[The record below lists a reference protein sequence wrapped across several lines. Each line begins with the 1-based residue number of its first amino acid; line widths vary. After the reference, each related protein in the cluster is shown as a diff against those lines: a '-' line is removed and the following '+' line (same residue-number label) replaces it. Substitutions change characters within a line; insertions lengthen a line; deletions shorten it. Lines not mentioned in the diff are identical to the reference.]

1 MEITEL
7 EKQVLKQEYPQVSL
21 SDDLDIER
29 YFELRKTGHLNEAL
43 LLYNGKLKRKYP
55 DDSMR
60 YELMSSYRLRSH
72 RFQELLTANL
82 ISLAQKTI
90 MQIKQVIGFITERT
104 ANLDTNDV
112 YNVIQECEKIV
123 SAVSSDRFASI
134 SFTEKYARY
143 ADIIGFKQAAMKKS
157 AELIRLYVTDT
168 LSSVKAYRD
177 EQDEILSRQKRERA
191 AYRPPTT
198 LDFSKIIF
206 TKEQVD
212 SIIISPDIKRVED
225 QVIAYTLKYWPVYAD
240 GGFENI
246 VLLYSRKYRTNNFNI
261 FQAVKIGRFRSWR
274 DEEILQAVL
283 LNLVNGYYYS
293 ISGDLYLQREWAR
306 VKVSI
311 EPVKK
316 KEELIDKTSDA
327 EAVLEK
333 KVNQKKEKKTT
344 DKKTEKVD
352 LIKAEK
358 VRRKKSTD
366 TKTESLQKDAVFE
379 IKKAKTEESNLENTL
394 QNKKSLPEKKNDK
407 LKKPE
412 LEKNKLKKEELK
424 NDSVKE
430 ENLVELQKE
439 ESKSEAYF
447 ERPKLEMNPSG
458 SISEMIKT
466 MRGDKYQIHKGLF
479 FEGIRPSIRK
489 VLEKSA
495 VQKISMFGNEQNDAE
510 NYIYDFFDQNY
521 DNPYQ
526 NWGISEQRVQVLKLG
541 FDIKTVE
548 PIIADWIKGL
558 KF

>member
-7 EKQVLKQEYPQVSL
+7 EKQVLKQEYPQVSF
-21 SDDLDIER
+21 SEDLDIER

-60 YELMSSYRLRSH
+60 YELMSSYRLKSH
-72 RFQELLTANL
+72 RFQELLTENL
-82 ISLAQKTI
+82 INLAQKTI
-90 MQIKQVIGFITERT
+90 MQIKQVIGFITEKT

-123 SAVSSDRFASI
+123 SSISSDRFASI

-143 ADIIGFKQAAMKKS
+143 ANIIGFKQSAMKKS

-191 AYRPPTT
+191 SYKPPTT
-198 LDFSKIIF
+198 FDFSKIVF

-212 SIIISPDIKRVED
+212 AIIISPDIKRIED

-293 ISGDLYLQREWAR
+293 ISGDLYLQREWAK
-306 VKVSI
+306 VKASV

-316 KEELIDKTSDA
+316 KEELIDKASDT
-327 EAVLEK
+327 EDVLEK
-333 KVNQKKEKKTT
+333 KVKPKKEKKAPG
-344 DKKTEKVD
+344 K
-352 LIKAEK
+352 KAEK
-358 VRRKKSTD
+358 VRIKKSTD
-366 TKTESLQKDAVFE
+366 TKTEHVQKE
-379 IKKAKTEESNLENTL
+379 IILKTKKVKKEEANLENAL
-394 QNKKSLPEKKNDK
+394 QNKKSLPEKKNDEHK
-407 LKKPE
+407 RHE
-412 LEKNKLKKEELK
+412 LEM
-424 NDSVKE
+424 
-430 ENLVELQKE
+430 
-439 ESKSEAYF
+439 
-447 ERPKLEMNPSG
+447 RPSG

-541 FDIKTVE
+541 FDIKTLE

>member
-21 SDDLDIER
+21 TDDLDIER
-29 YFELRKTGHLNEAL
+29 YFELRKTGRLNEAL

-55 DDSMR
+55 DDVMR
-60 YELMSSYRLRSH
+60 YDLMSSYRQGSQH
-72 RFQELLTANL
+72 FQELLTANL
-82 ISLAQKTI
+82 IQLAQKTI

-112 YNVIQECEKIV
+112 YNVVQECEKIV

-177 EQDEILSRQKRERA
+177 EQAEILLQQKRERA
-191 AYRPPTT
+191 AYKPPKTF
-198 LDFSKIIF
+198 DFSRIVF
-206 TKEQVD
+206 TKEQID
-212 SIIISPDIKRVED
+212 AIIISPDIKRIED

-246 VLLYSRKYRTNNFNI
+246 VLLYSRKYKTNNFNI
-261 FQAVKIGRFRSWR
+261 FQAVKIGRFRSWK

-306 VKVSI
+306 VKLSI

-316 KEELIDKTSDA
+316 KEEIIDKTSDE
-327 EAVLEK
+327 EAPLKEK
-333 KVNQKKEKKTT
+333 VKPKKEKKTPN
-344 DKKTEKVD
+344 K
-352 LIKAEK
+352 KAEK
-358 VRRKKSTD
+358 KNLKKL
-366 TKTESLQKDAVFE
+366 TKTSGAAGQKDKTAPNNE
-379 IKKAKTEESNLENTL
+379 TAKDKKAEEVKNAKIEKQKSENIKLE
-394 QNKKSLPEKKNDK
+394 KEK
-407 LKKPE
+407 LKKDIVKKE
-412 LEKNKLKKEELK
+412 NLTETKKEEPIL
-424 NDSVKE
+424 S
-430 ENLVELQKE
+430 
-439 ESKSEAYF
+439 SYF

-489 VLEKSA
+489 VLERSA

-510 NYIYDFFDQNY
+510 NFIYDFFDENY

-541 FDIKTVE
+541 FDVKTLE
-548 PIIADWIKGL
+548 PIIEDWIKGL
-558 KF
+558 KL

>member
-29 YFELRKTGHLNEAL
+29 YFELRKTGHLSEAL
-43 LLYNGKLKRKYP
+43 SLYNGKLKHKYP

-60 YELMSSYRLRSH
+60 YELMSSYRQRSH

-82 ISLAQKTI
+82 INLAQKTI
-90 MQIKQVIGFITERT
+90 MQIKQVIGFITART

-112 YNVIQECEKIV
+112 YNVVQECEKIV

-143 ADIIGFKQAAMKKS
+143 ADIIDFKQTEMKKS

-168 LSSVKAYRD
+168 LSSVKAYKD
-177 EQDEILSRQKRERA
+177 EQAEILSRQKRERA
-191 AYRPPTT
+191 AYRPPKTF
-198 LDFSKIIF
+198 DFSKIVF
-206 TKEQVD
+206 TKEQID
-212 SIIISPDIKRVED
+212 AIIISPDIKRVED

-240 GGFENI
+240 SGFENI
-246 VLLYSRKYRTNNFNI
+246 VLLYSRKYKTNNFNI
-261 FQAVKIGRFRSWR
+261 FQAVKIGRFRNWK

-293 ISGDLYLQREWAR
+293 ISGDIYLQREWAR
-306 VKVSI
+306 LKLSI

-316 KEELIDKTSDA
+316 KEELIDKASDA
-327 EAVLEK
+327 EVVLEK
-333 KVNQKKEKKTT
+333 KVKPKEEKKTP
-344 DKKTEKVD
+344 DKT
-352 LIKAEK
+352 AEK
-358 VRRKKSTD
+358 VVIKKSTD
-366 TKTESLQKDAVFE
+366 TKTEPVQKEKVLKT
-379 IKKAKTEESNLENTL
+379 KKAKTEVLNLENTL
-394 QNKKSLPEKKNDK
+394 KNKESLPDKKTDK
-407 LKKPE
+407 LKKPK

-424 NDSVKE
+424 NDSVKK

-439 ESKSEAYF
+439 KSNSTSYF
-447 ERPKLEMNPSG
+447 ERPRLEMNPSG
-458 SISEMIKT
+458 SISEMIKA

-526 NWGISEQRVQVLKLG
+526 NWGISEHRVQVLKLG

>member
-191 AYRPPTT
+191 AYRPPKTF
-198 LDFSKIIF
+198 DFSKIVF
-206 TKEQVD
+206 TKEQVNA
-212 SIIISPDIKRVED
+212 IIISPDIKRVED

>member
-191 AYRPPTT
+191 AYRPPKTF
-198 LDFSKIIF
+198 DFSKIVF

>member
-29 YFELRKTGHLNEAL
+29 YFELRKTGRLNEAL

-90 MQIKQVIGFITERT
+90 MQIKQVIGFITERI

-112 YNVIQECEKIV
+112 YNVVQECEKIV

-177 EQDEILSRQKRERA
+177 EQEEMLSRQKRERV
-191 AYRPPTT
+191 AYRPPKTF
-198 LDFSKIIF
+198 DFSKIVF
-206 TKEQVD
+206 TKEQID
-212 SIIISPDIKRVED
+212 AIIISPDIKRVED

-306 VKVSI
+306 VKLSI

-333 KVNQKKEKKTT
+333 KLKSKKEKKTP
-344 DKKTEKVD
+344 DKKAEKVN

-358 VRRKKSTD
+358 VRIKKSTD
-366 TKTESLQKDAVFE
+366 TKTEPVQKDTVLE
-379 IKKAKTEESNLENTL
+379 TTKAKKEELNLENKS
-394 QNKKSLPEKKNDK
+394 QNIESLSDKKTDK
-407 LKKPE
+407 LKKSK

-430 ENLVELQKE
+430 ENLAELQKE
-439 ESKSEAYF
+439 ELDSDRYI

-541 FDIKTVE
+541 FDIKSLE

>member
-21 SDDLDIER
+21 SEDLDIER

-60 YELMSSYRLRSH
+60 YELMSSYRRRSH
-72 RFQELLTANL
+72 RFQELLTENL
-82 ISLAQKTI
+82 INLAQKTI
-90 MQIKQVIGFITERT
+90 MQIKQVIGFITEKI

-261 FQAVKIGRFRSWR
+261 FQAIKIGRFRNWK

-306 VKVSI
+306 LKLSI

-316 KEELIDKTSDA
+316 KEELIDKASDA

-333 KVNQKKEKKTT
+333 KVKPKKEKKAPG
-344 DKKTEKVD
+344 KKAEKVN

-358 VRRKKSTD
+358 VRIKKSTD
-366 TKTESLQKDAVFE
+366 TKTEPVQKEKVLKT
-379 IKKAKTEESNLENTL
+379 KKAKTEVLNLENTL
-394 QNKKSLPEKKNDK
+394 KNKEALSDKKTDK
-407 LKKPE
+407 LKKPK
-412 LEKNKLKKEELK
+412 LEKNKLK
-424 NDSVKE
+424 NDSVKK
-430 ENLVELQKE
+430 ENLVEIQKE
-439 ESKSEAYF
+439 ELNSTSYF
-447 ERPKLEMNPSG
+447 ERPRLEMNPSG

-495 VQKISMFGNEQNDAE
+495 VQKISMFGSEQNDAE

>member
-29 YFELRKTGHLNEAL
+29 YFELRKTGRLNEAL

-60 YELMSSYRLRSH
+60 YELMSSYRQRSH

-82 ISLAQKTI
+82 IQLAQKTI

-112 YNVIQECEKIV
+112 YNVVQECEKIV

-177 EQDEILSRQKRERA
+177 EQAEILSRQKRERA
-191 AYRPPTT
+191 AYKPPKTF
-198 LDFSKIIF
+198 DFSKIVF
-206 TKEQVD
+206 TKEQID
-212 SIIISPDIKRVED
+212 AIIISPDIKRVED

-246 VLLYSRKYRTNNFNI
+246 VLLYSRKYKTNNFNI
-261 FQAVKIGRFRSWR
+261 FQAVKIGRFRSWK

-306 VKVSI
+306 LKLSI

-316 KEELIDKTSDA
+316 KEELSDTAPDKQA
-327 EAVLEK
+327 PLKEK
-333 KVNQKKEKKTT
+333 AKPKKEKKTPNKKT
-344 DKKTEKVD
+344 EKISLKKVSKNSEAAGQKNNIAQNKETVQDKKTEEV
-352 LIKAEK
+352 
-358 VRRKKSTD
+358 
-366 TKTESLQKDAVFE
+366 
-379 IKKAKTEESNLENTL
+379 
-394 QNKKSLPEKKNDK
+394 
-407 LKKPE
+407 
-412 LEKNKLKKEELK
+412 KKEEPVL
-424 NDSVKE
+424 S
-430 ENLVELQKE
+430 
-439 ESKSEAYF
+439 SYF

-510 NYIYDFFDQNY
+510 NYIYDFFDENY

-526 NWGISEQRVQVLKLG
+526 NWGISEHRVQVLKLG
-541 FDIKTVE
+541 FDVKTLE
-548 PIIADWIKGL
+548 PIIEDWIKGL

>member
-21 SDDLDIER
+21 SEDLDIER

-60 YELMSSYRLRSH
+60 YELMSSYRQRSH
-72 RFQELLTANL
+72 RFQELLTENL
-82 ISLAQKTI
+82 INLAQKTI
-90 MQIKQVIGFITERT
+90 MQIKRVIVFITEKT

-112 YNVIQECEKIV
+112 YKVIQECEKVV
-123 SAVSSDRFASI
+123 SAISSDRFASI

-143 ADIIGFKQAAMKKS
+143 ADIIGFKELPMKKS

-168 LSSVKAYRD
+168 LSSVKAYKD
-177 EQDEILSRQKRERA
+177 EQDEMLSRQRRERS
-191 AYRPPTT
+191 AYKPPKTF
-198 LDFSKIIF
+198 DFSKIVF

-212 SIIISPDIKRVED
+212 AIIISPDIKRVED

-261 FQAVKIGRFRSWR
+261 FQAVKIGRFRNWK

-306 VKVSI
+306 LKVSI

-316 KEELIDKTSDA
+316 EKESIDKASGE

-333 KVNQKKEKKTT
+333 KVKPKKGKKTQ
-344 DKKTEKVD
+344 DKKTGNAR
-352 LIKAEK
+352 I
-358 VRRKKSTD
+358 KKSADSKKETVQKE
-366 TKTESLQKDAVFE
+366 TVLQT
-379 IKKAKTEESNLENTL
+379 KKAKNEELNLENNL
-394 QNKKSLPEKKNDK
+394 QNKKSLPEKKIK
-407 LKKPE
+407 ELKKAE
-412 LEKNKLKKEELK
+412 AEQVISEN
-424 NDSVKE
+424 
-430 ENLVELQKE
+430 ENLKEGFAEIPKE
-439 ESKSEAYF
+439 ESKPAPHF
-447 ERPKLEMNPSG
+447 ERPLLEMNPSG
-458 SISEMIKT
+458 SIAEIIKT

-479 FEGIRPSIRK
+479 FEEIRASIRK

-495 VQKISMFGNEQNDAE
+495 IHKISMFDNKENKAE
-510 NYIYDFFDQNY
+510 DFIYNFFDQNY

-526 NWGISEQRVQVLKLG
+526 NWGTSEQRVQVLKLG
-541 FDIKTVE
+541 FDIKTLE
-548 PIIADWIKGL
+548 PIISDWIKGL

>member
-21 SDDLDIER
+21 SEDLDIER
-29 YFELRKTGHLNEAL
+29 YFELRKTGRLNEAL

-90 MQIKQVIGFITERT
+90 TQIKRVIGFITERT

-191 AYRPPTT
+191 AYRPPAT
-198 LDFSKIIF
+198 LDFSKIVF

-261 FQAVKIGRFRSWR
+261 FQAVKIGRFRNWK

-316 KEELIDKTSDA
+316 KEELIDEASDA
-327 EAVLEK
+327 EAV
-333 KVNQKKEKKTT
+333 
-344 DKKTEKVD
+344 
-352 LIKAEK
+352 
-358 VRRKKSTD
+358 
-366 TKTESLQKDAVFE
+366 QKDAVFE
-379 IKKAKTEESNLENTL
+379 TTKAKKEELNLENKS
-394 QNKKSLPEKKNDK
+394 QNIESLPEKKNDK
-407 LKKPE
+407 LKKIK
-412 LEKNKLKKEELK
+412 LEKNKLKKEKLK
-424 NDSVKE
+424 NDSIKE
-430 ENLVELQKE
+430 ENLAELQKE
-439 ESKSEAYF
+439 ELDSDRYI

-495 VQKISMFGNEQNDAE
+495 VQKISMFGSEQNDAE

>member
-60 YELMSSYRLRSH
+60 YELMSSYRQRSH

-82 ISLAQKTI
+82 IQLAQKTI

-112 YNVIQECEKIV
+112 YNVVQECEKIV

-177 EQDEILSRQKRERA
+177 EQAEILSRQKRERA
-191 AYRPPTT
+191 AYKPPKTF
-198 LDFSKIIF
+198 DFSKIVF
-206 TKEQVD
+206 TKEQID
-212 SIIISPDIKRVED
+212 AIIISPDIKRVED

-246 VLLYSRKYRTNNFNI
+246 VLLYSRKYKTNNFNI
-261 FQAVKIGRFRSWR
+261 FQAVKIGRFRSWK

-306 VKVSI
+306 VKLSI

-316 KEELIDKTSDA
+316 EAELSDTAPDKEAPLK
-327 EAVLEK
+327 EK
-333 KVNQKKEKKTT
+333 AKPKKEKKTPN
-344 DKKTEKVD
+344 K
-352 LIKAEK
+352 KAEK
-358 VRRKKSTD
+358 KSLKKVSKNSEAAGQKDNIAQNKETVQYKKAEEVKKS
-366 TKTESLQKDAVFE
+366 E
-379 IKKAKTEESNLENTL
+379 IKKENLTEA
-394 QNKKSLPEKKNDK
+394 
-407 LKKPE
+407 
-412 LEKNKLKKEELK
+412 KKEDPIL
-424 NDSVKE
+424 S
-430 ENLVELQKE
+430 
-439 ESKSEAYF
+439 SYF
-447 ERPKLEMNPSG
+447 ERPKLETNPSG

-489 VLEKSA
+489 VLERSA

-510 NYIYDFFDQNY
+510 NFIYDFFDENY

-526 NWGISEQRVQVLKLG
+526 NWGISDERVQVLKLG
-541 FDIKTVE
+541 FDVKTLE

>member
-60 YELMSSYRLRSH
+60 YELMSSYRRRSH

-82 ISLAQKTI
+82 INLAQKTI

-191 AYRPPTT
+191 AYRPPKTF
-198 LDFSKIIF
+198 DFSKIVF
-206 TKEQVD
+206 TKEQVNA
-212 SIIISPDIKRVED
+212 IIISPDIKRVED

-333 KVNQKKEKKTT
+333 KVNQKKEKKTP
-344 DKKTEKVD
+344 D
-352 LIKAEK
+352 
-358 VRRKKSTD
+358 
-366 TKTESLQKDAVFE
+366 
-379 IKKAKTEESNLENTL
+379 KKAKTEEVNLENKS
-394 QNKKSLPEKKNDK
+394 QNIESLPEKKNDK

>member
-1 MEITEL
+1 MTEL

-21 SDDLDIER
+21 SEDLDIER

-60 YELMSSYRLRSH
+60 YELMSSYRRRSH
-72 RFQELLTANL
+72 RFQELLTENL
-82 ISLAQKTI
+82 INLAQKTI
-90 MQIKQVIGFITERT
+90 MQIKQVIGFITEKI

-191 AYRPPTT
+191 AYRPPKTF
-198 LDFSKIIF
+198 DFSKIVF
-206 TKEQVD
+206 TKEQID
-212 SIIISPDIKRVED
+212 AIIISPDIKRVED

-261 FQAVKIGRFRSWR
+261 FQAVKIGRFRNWK

-316 KEELIDKTSDA
+316 KEELIDKASDA
-327 EAVLEK
+327 EPV
-333 KVNQKKEKKTT
+333 
-344 DKKTEKVD
+344 
-352 LIKAEK
+352 
-358 VRRKKSTD
+358 
-366 TKTESLQKDAVFE
+366 QKDAVLKT
-379 IKKAKTEESNLENTL
+379 KKAKTEVLNLENTL
-394 QNKKSLPEKKNDK
+394 KNKEALSDKKTDK
-407 LKKPE
+407 LKKPK
-412 LEKNKLKKEELK
+412 LEKNKLK
-424 NDSVKE
+424 NDSVKK
-430 ENLVELQKE
+430 ENLVEIQKE
-439 ESKSEAYF
+439 ELNSTSYF
-447 ERPKLEMNPSG
+447 ERPRLEMNPSG

-495 VQKISMFGNEQNDAE
+495 VQKISMFGSEQNDAE

>member
-82 ISLAQKTI
+82 INLAQKTI
-90 MQIKQVIGFITERT
+90 MQIKQVIGFITEKI

-123 SAVSSDRFASI
+123 SAVSSDRFACI

-191 AYRPPTT
+191 AYRPPAT
-198 LDFSKIIF
+198 LDFSKIVF

-261 FQAVKIGRFRSWR
+261 FQAVKIGRFRNWK

-293 ISGDLYLQREWAR
+293 ISGDLYLQTEWAIL
-306 VKVSI
+306 KLSI

-327 EAVLEK
+327 ETVLEK
-333 KVNQKKEKKTT
+333 KVKPKKEKKTH
-344 DKKTEKVD
+344 D
-352 LIKAEK
+352 
-358 VRRKKSTD
+358 
-366 TKTESLQKDAVFE
+366 
-379 IKKAKTEESNLENTL
+379 KKAKTEEVNLENKS
-394 QNKKSLPEKKNDK
+394 QNKESLPEKKTDK
-407 LKKPE
+407 LKKPK
-412 LEKNKLKKEELK
+412 LEKNKLKKNELK

-430 ENLVELQKE
+430 ENLVEIQKE
-439 ESKSEAYF
+439 ESNSPSYF

-495 VQKISMFGNEQNDAE
+495 VQKISMFGNEQNNAE

-541 FDIKTVE
+541 FDIKTLE

>member
-60 YELMSSYRLRSH
+60 YELMSSYRQRSH

-82 ISLAQKTI
+82 INLAQKTI
-90 MQIKQVIGFITERT
+90 MQIKQVIGFITTRT

-112 YNVIQECEKIV
+112 YNVVQECEKIV

-143 ADIIGFKQAAMKKS
+143 ADIIDFKQTEMKKS

-168 LSSVKAYRD
+168 LSSVKAYKD
-177 EQDEILSRQKRERA
+177 EQAEILSRQKRERA
-191 AYRPPTT
+191 AYRPPKTF
-198 LDFSKIIF
+198 DFSKIVF
-206 TKEQVD
+206 TKEQID
-212 SIIISPDIKRVED
+212 AIIISPDIKRVED

-261 FQAVKIGRFRSWR
+261 FQAVKIGRFRNWK

-306 VKVSI
+306 LKLSI
-311 EPVKK
+311 EPAKK
-316 KEELIDKTSDA
+316 KEELIDEASDA

-333 KVNQKKEKKTT
+333 KVKLKEEKKTP
-344 DKKTEKVD
+344 DK
-352 LIKAEK
+352 KAEK
-358 VRRKKSTD
+358 LVIKKLAD
-366 TKTESLQKDAVFE
+366 AKKEPVQKEKVLKTQ
-379 IKKAKTEESNLENTL
+379 KAKTEVLNLENTL
-394 QNKKSLPEKKNDK
+394 KNKESLPDKKTDK
-407 LKKPE
+407 LKKPK
-412 LEKNKLKKEELK
+412 LEKNKLKTDKVQ
-424 NDSVKE
+424 NDSVKK
-430 ENLVELQKE
+430 ENLVEISKE
-439 ESKSEAYF
+439 EANSASYF
-447 ERPKLEMNPSG
+447 ERPRLEMNPSG
-458 SISEMIKT
+458 SISEMIKA

>member
-60 YELMSSYRLRSH
+60 YELMSSYRRRSH

-82 ISLAQKTI
+82 INLAQKTI
-90 MQIKQVIGFITERT
+90 MQIKQVIGFITEKI

-191 AYRPPTT
+191 AYRPPAT
-198 LDFSKIIF
+198 LDFSKIVF
-206 TKEQVD
+206 TKEQID
-212 SIIISPDIKRVED
+212 AIIISPDIKRIED

-316 KEELIDKTSDA
+316 KEELIDKASDA
-327 EAVLEK
+327 EPV
-333 KVNQKKEKKTT
+333 
-344 DKKTEKVD
+344 
-352 LIKAEK
+352 
-358 VRRKKSTD
+358 
-366 TKTESLQKDAVFE
+366 QKDAVLKT
-379 IKKAKTEESNLENTL
+379 KKAKTEVLNLENKS
-394 QNKKSLPEKKNDK
+394 QNLESLPEKKNDK
-407 LKKPE
+407 LKKPK

-430 ENLVELQKE
+430 ENLAELQKE
-439 ESKSEAYF
+439 KSNSTSYF
-447 ERPKLEMNPSG
+447 ERPRLEMNPSG

-495 VQKISMFGNEQNDAE
+495 VQKISMFGNEQNNAE

>member
-191 AYRPPTT
+191 AYRPPKTF
-198 LDFSKIIF
+198 DFSKIVF
-206 TKEQVD
+206 TKEQVNA
-212 SIIISPDIKRVED
+212 IIISPDIKRVED

-246 VLLYSRKYRTNNFNI
+246 VLLYSRKYMTNNFNI

>member
-21 SDDLDIER
+21 SEDLDIER
-29 YFELRKTGHLNEAL
+29 YFELRKTGRLNEAL

-90 MQIKQVIGFITERT
+90 TQIKRVIGFITERT

-112 YNVIQECEKIV
+112 YNVIQECEKIG

-191 AYRPPTT
+191 AYRPPAT
-198 LDFSKIIF
+198 LDFSKIVF

-316 KEELIDKTSDA
+316 KEELIDEASDA
-327 EAVLEK
+327 EPV
-333 KVNQKKEKKTT
+333 
-344 DKKTEKVD
+344 
-352 LIKAEK
+352 
-358 VRRKKSTD
+358 
-366 TKTESLQKDAVFE
+366 QKDAVFE
-379 IKKAKTEESNLENTL
+379 TTKAKKEELNLENKS
-394 QNKKSLPEKKNDK
+394 QNIESLSDKKTDK
-407 LKKPE
+407 LKKSK
-412 LEKNKLKKEELK
+412 LEKNKLKNEELK
-424 NDSVKE
+424 NDSIKK
-430 ENLVELQKE
+430 ENLVEVPKE

-541 FDIKTVE
+541 FEIKTLE

>member
-7 EKQVLKQEYPQVSL
+7 EKQVLKQEYPQVSF

-43 LLYNGKLKRKYP
+43 SLYNGKLKRKYP

-60 YELMSSYRLRSH
+60 YELMSSYRQRSY

-82 ISLAQKTI
+82 INLAQKTI
-90 MQIKQVIGFITERT
+90 MQIKQVIVFITERT

-112 YNVIQECEKIV
+112 YNVVQECEKIV

-143 ADIIGFKQAAMKKS
+143 ADTIGFKQAAMKKS

-177 EQDEILSRQKRERA
+177 EQAEILSRQKRERA
-191 AYRPPTT
+191 AYRPPKTF
-198 LDFSKIIF
+198 DFSKIVF
-206 TKEQVD
+206 TKEQID
-212 SIIISPDIKRVED
+212 AIIISPDIKRVED

-261 FQAVKIGRFRSWR
+261 FQAIKIGRFRNWK

-327 EAVLEK
+327 ETVLEK
-333 KVNQKKEKKTT
+333 KVNQKKEKKTH
-344 DKKTEKVD
+344 D
-352 LIKAEK
+352 
-358 VRRKKSTD
+358 
-366 TKTESLQKDAVFE
+366 
-379 IKKAKTEESNLENTL
+379 KKAKTEELNLENKL
-394 QNKKSLPEKKNDK
+394 QNKKSLSDKKMDE
-407 LKKPE
+407 LKKPK
-412 LEKNKLKKEELK
+412 LEKNKLKNEELK
-424 NDSVKE
+424 NDKVKNDSIKK
-430 ENLVELQKE
+430 ENFVEIQKE
-439 ESKSEAYF
+439 ESNSASYF

-495 VQKISMFGNEQNDAE
+495 VQKISMFGNDQNNAE

-541 FDIKTVE
+541 FDIKSLE

>member
-60 YELMSSYRLRSH
+60 YELMSSYRQRSH

-82 ISLAQKTI
+82 INLAQKTI
-90 MQIKQVIGFITERT
+90 MQIKQVIGFITEKI

-191 AYRPPTT
+191 AYRPPAT
-198 LDFSKIIF
+198 LDFSKIVF
-206 TKEQVD
+206 TKEQIDV
-212 SIIISPDIKRVED
+212 IIISPDIKRVED

-261 FQAVKIGRFRSWR
+261 FQAVKIGRFRNWK

-316 KEELIDKTSDA
+316 KEELIDEVSDA
-327 EAVLEK
+327 ETVLEK
-333 KVNQKKEKKTT
+333 KVKPKKEKKTP
-344 DKKTEKVD
+344 DKKAEKVN

-358 VRRKKSTD
+358 VRIKKSTD
-366 TKTESLQKDAVFE
+366 TKTEPIQKDAVFE
-379 IKKAKTEESNLENTL
+379 TTKA
-394 QNKKSLPEKKNDK
+394 
-407 LKKPE
+407 
-412 LEKNKLKKEELK
+412 KKEELK

-430 ENLVELQKE
+430 ENLAELQKE
-439 ESKSEAYF
+439 KSNSTSYF
-447 ERPKLEMNPSG
+447 ERPRLEMNPSG

-495 VQKISMFGNEQNDAE
+495 VQKISMFGSEQNDAE

>member
-60 YELMSSYRLRSH
+60 YELMSSYRQRSH

-82 ISLAQKTI
+82 INLAQKTI
-90 MQIKQVIGFITERT
+90 MQIKQVIGFITEKI

-157 AELIRLYVTDT
+157 AELIHLYVTDT

-191 AYRPPTT
+191 AYRPPAT
-198 LDFSKIIF
+198 LDFSKIVF
-206 TKEQVD
+206 TKEQID
-212 SIIISPDIKRVED
+212 AIIISPDIKRVED

-261 FQAVKIGRFRSWR
+261 FQAVKIGRFRNWK

-316 KEELIDKTSDA
+316 KEELIDKASDA
-327 EAVLEK
+327 EPV
-333 KVNQKKEKKTT
+333 
-344 DKKTEKVD
+344 
-352 LIKAEK
+352 
-358 VRRKKSTD
+358 
-366 TKTESLQKDAVFE
+366 QKDAVLKT
-379 IKKAKTEESNLENTL
+379 KKAKKEELNLENKS
-394 QNKKSLPEKKNDK
+394 QNIESLPEKKNDK
-407 LKKPE
+407 LKKPK

-430 ENLVELQKE
+430 ENLAELQKE
-439 ESKSEAYF
+439 KSNSTSYF
-447 ERPKLEMNPSG
+447 ERPRLEMNPSG

-495 VQKISMFGNEQNDAE
+495 VQKISMFGNEQNNAE

>member
-29 YFELRKTGHLNEAL
+29 YFELRKTGHLSEAL
-43 LLYNGKLKRKYP
+43 SLYNGKLKHKYP

-60 YELMSSYRLRSH
+60 YELMSSYRQRSH

-82 ISLAQKTI
+82 INLAQKTI
-90 MQIKQVIGFITERT
+90 MQIKQVIGFITTRT

-112 YNVIQECEKIV
+112 YNVVQECEKIV

-143 ADIIGFKQAAMKKS
+143 ADIIDFKQTEMKKS

-168 LSSVKAYRD
+168 LSSVKAYKD
-177 EQDEILSRQKRERA
+177 EQAEILSRQKRERA
-191 AYRPPTT
+191 AYRPPKTF
-198 LDFSKIIF
+198 DFSKIVF
-206 TKEQVD
+206 TKEQID
-212 SIIISPDIKRVED
+212 AIIISPDIKRIED

-246 VLLYSRKYRTNNFNI
+246 VLLYSRKYKTNNFNI
-261 FQAVKIGRFRSWR
+261 FQAVKIGRFRNWK

-306 VKVSI
+306 LKLSI

-316 KEELIDKTSDA
+316 KEELIDKASDA

-333 KVNQKKEKKTT
+333 KVKPKEEKKTFN
-344 DKKTEKVD
+344 K
-352 LIKAEK
+352 KAEK
-358 VRRKKSTD
+358 VVIKKSTD
-366 TKTESLQKDAVFE
+366 TKTEPVQKEKVLKT
-379 IKKAKTEESNLENTL
+379 KKAKTEVLNLENTL
-394 QNKKSLPEKKNDK
+394 KNKESLPEKKNDK
-407 LKKPE
+407 LK
-412 LEKNKLKKEELK
+412 
-424 NDSVKE
+424 NDSVKK
-430 ENLVELQKE
+430 ENRVELQKE
-439 ESKSEAYF
+439 ESNSTSYF
-447 ERPKLEMNPSG
+447 ERPRLEMNPSG
-458 SISEMIKT
+458 SISEMIKA

-495 VQKISMFGNEQNDAE
+495 VQKISMFGSEQNDAE

>member
-21 SDDLDIER
+21 SEDLDIER

-60 YELMSSYRLRSH
+60 YELMSSYRRRSH
-72 RFQELLTANL
+72 RFQELLTENL
-82 ISLAQKTI
+82 INLAQKTI
-90 MQIKQVIGFITERT
+90 MQIKQVIGFITEKI

-316 KEELIDKTSDA
+316 KEELIDDVSDA

-333 KVNQKKEKKTT
+333 KVKPKKEKKTSG
-344 DKKTEKVD
+344 K
-352 LIKAEK
+352 KAENEDL
-358 VRRKKSTD
+358 KKPA
-366 TKTESLQKDAVFE
+366 KPEKKPVQKDAVFE
-379 IKKAKTEESNLENTL
+379 TKKAKTEELNLENKS
-394 QNKKSLPEKKNDK
+394 QNKESLPDKKTDK
-407 LKKPE
+407 LKKSK
-412 LEKNKLKKEELK
+412 LEKNKLKNEELK
-424 NDSVKE
+424 NDSIKK
-430 ENLVELQKE
+430 ENLVEVPKE
-439 ESKSEAYF
+439 ESKSEAHF

-541 FDIKTVE
+541 FEIKTLE

>member
-82 ISLAQKTI
+82 INLAQKTI
-90 MQIKQVIGFITERT
+90 MQIKQVIEFITEKI

-157 AELIRLYVTDT
+157 AEIIRLYVTDT

-191 AYRPPTT
+191 AYRPPAT
-198 LDFSKIIF
+198 LDFSKIVF
-206 TKEQVD
+206 TKEQID
-212 SIIISPDIKRVED
+212 AIIISPDIKRVED

-246 VLLYSRKYRTNNFNI
+246 VLLYSRKYKTNNFNI
-261 FQAVKIGRFRSWR
+261 FQAVKIGRFRNWK

-316 KEELIDKTSDA
+316 KEELIDKASDA

-333 KVNQKKEKKTT
+333 KVKPKKEKKTP
-344 DKKTEKVD
+344 DKKAEKVN

-358 VRRKKSTD
+358 VRIKKSTD
-366 TKTESLQKDAVFE
+366 TKTEPIQKDAVFE
-379 IKKAKTEESNLENTL
+379 TTKA
-394 QNKKSLPEKKNDK
+394 
-407 LKKPE
+407 
-412 LEKNKLKKEELK
+412 KKEELK

-430 ENLVELQKE
+430 ENLAELQKE
-439 ESKSEAYF
+439 ELDSDRYI

-466 MRGDKYQIHKGLF
+466 VRGDKYQIHKGLF

-495 VQKISMFGNEQNDAE
+495 VQKISMFGNEQNNAE

-541 FDIKTVE
+541 FDIKTLE

>member
-21 SDDLDIER
+21 SEDLDIER
-29 YFELRKTGHLNEAL
+29 YFELRKTGRLNEAL

-90 MQIKQVIGFITERT
+90 TQIKRVIGFITERT

-191 AYRPPTT
+191 AYRPPAT
-198 LDFSKIIF
+198 LDFSKIVF

-261 FQAVKIGRFRSWR
+261 FQAVKIGRFRNWK

-316 KEELIDKTSDA
+316 KEELIDEASDA
-327 EAVLEK
+327 EPV
-333 KVNQKKEKKTT
+333 
-344 DKKTEKVD
+344 
-352 LIKAEK
+352 
-358 VRRKKSTD
+358 
-366 TKTESLQKDAVFE
+366 QKDAVFE
-379 IKKAKTEESNLENTL
+379 TTKAKKEELNLENKS
-394 QNKKSLPEKKNDK
+394 QNIESLSDKKTDK
-407 LKKPE
+407 LKKSK
-412 LEKNKLKKEELK
+412 LEKNKLKNEELK
-424 NDSVKE
+424 NDSVKK
-430 ENLVELQKE
+430 ENLAELQKE
-439 ESKSEAYF
+439 ELDLDRYI

-479 FEGIRPSIRK
+479 FEGIRTSIRK

-541 FDIKTVE
+541 FDIKTLE

>member
-21 SDDLDIER
+21 SEDLDIER

-60 YELMSSYRLRSH
+60 YELMSSYRRRSH
-72 RFQELLTANL
+72 RFQELLTENL
-82 ISLAQKTI
+82 INLAQKTI
-90 MQIKQVIGFITERT
+90 MQIKQVIGFITEKI

-206 TKEQVD
+206 TKEQVN

-316 KEELIDKTSDA
+316 KEELIDEASDA
-327 EAVLEK
+327 EPV
-333 KVNQKKEKKTT
+333 
-344 DKKTEKVD
+344 
-352 LIKAEK
+352 
-358 VRRKKSTD
+358 
-366 TKTESLQKDAVFE
+366 QKDAVFE
-379 IKKAKTEESNLENTL
+379 TTKAKKEELNLENKS
-394 QNKKSLPEKKNDK
+394 QNIESLSDKKTDK
-407 LKKPE
+407 LKKSK
-412 LEKNKLKKEELK
+412 LEKNKLKNEELK
-424 NDSVKE
+424 NDSVKK
-430 ENLVELQKE
+430 ENLAELQKE
-439 ESKSEAYF
+439 ELDLDRYI

-526 NWGISEQRVQVLKLG
+526 NWGISEQRGQVLKLG